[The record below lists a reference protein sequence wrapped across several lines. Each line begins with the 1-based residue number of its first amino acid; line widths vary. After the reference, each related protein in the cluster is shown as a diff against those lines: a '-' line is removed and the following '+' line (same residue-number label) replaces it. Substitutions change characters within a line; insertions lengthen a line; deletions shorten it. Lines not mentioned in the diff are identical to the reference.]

1 MPTYISPNVAEAV
14 AKDVFED
21 SRILGTRDLEPGE
34 SAYQISGS
42 EVRVATAYEDG
53 GSSLVEYDDL
63 SVFFGGVTYA
73 LAERGDISIEEATPV
88 NVAKV
93 CVFLGQL
100 VERGGLER

>member
-21 SRILGTRDLEPGE
+21 SRRLDTRDLEPGE
-34 SAYQISGS
+34 SIYQISGS
-42 EVRVATAYEDG
+42 EVRVSSAYEGGG
-53 GSSLVEYDDL
+53 GSLAEYDL

-73 LAERGDISIEEATPV
+73 LAERGDISVEEASPV

-93 CVFLGQL
+93 CIFLGQL
-100 VERGGLER
+100 VERGGLEG